1 MPALPKCSTLGNG
14 KDMIKTRHG
23 SSSYLEVTYHVSS
36 DFHVIKKAPLAL
48 SQSPA
53 TSYNMFPLISA
64 LAVLLGSQRALAA
77 SDPIPPTASSCPN
90 NSHLS
95 PLTHK
100 RSCPRLVDDETA
112 ILTNSWYPW
121 SIPPTCFDPTKQ
133 KGKRPRVK
141 LSKLCTFTTLNTWA
155 GTPLSIITTPETA
168 ADVASF
174 IHSPYL
180 SWLENDR
187 GGVPFRPTHY
197 PKNPFK
203 VEKLPNRGYGVL
215 ATEPIKKGTVLM
227 AQLPVMLQ
235 LLESAEQN
243 DKWETRDVLRLL
255 QRAGNQLPKEQQREV
270 MGLAAQGK
278 GYIVDDIM
286 KTNTF
291 DVTVGVLEGS
301 TGQMGWGSHSGLYPE
316 IAVGFLFFGLS
327 KRWMTNLT
335 SCFTRFSPSTLIME
349 IVAYKDISPGEELSI
364 SYAPLNILS
373 ADRSE
378 LLKWWGFTCTCAL
391 CQNPTA
397 IKKSDKQRNRIQ
409 ALLEEF
415 DTPSRLTE
423 EKIAEIEQL
432 VREEGMEGQMGDLY
446 NIIGNVYAQRGEIER
461 AKEYGKKGVVWLKQ
475 YAGADSERTEMAKG
489 FVKRLEDF
497 ERGRRDWRP

>member
-1 MPALPKCSTLGNG
+1 MYTQISTFAALQL
-14 KDMIKTRHG
+14 
-23 SSSYLEVTYHVSS
+23 L
-36 DFHVIKKAPLAL
+36 LAN
-48 SQSPA
+48 QG
-53 TSYNMFPLISA
+53 A
-64 LAVLLGSQRALAA
+64 LASLEPV
-77 SDPIPPTASSCPN
+77 PPTSQSCPN

-95 PLTHK
+95 PLNHL
-100 RSCPRLVDDETA
+100 RSCPPLVDDETA

-121 SIPPTCFDPTKQ
+121 SIPPTCFLPKKQ
-133 KGKRPRVK
+133 QKKRTQVK
-141 LSKLCTFTTLNTWA
+141 APKLCTFTTLNTWA

-168 ADVASF
+168 ADIASF
-174 IHSPYL
+174 IHSPYI

-187 GGVPFRPTHY
+187 GGLPFKPTHY
-197 PKNPFK
+197 PKNPYK
-203 VEKLPNRGYGVL
+203 VEKLPNKGYGVV
-215 ATEPIKKGTVLM
+215 ATEHIKKDTILM
-227 AQLPVMLQ
+227 VQPPVMLQ

-255 QRAGNQLPKEQQREV
+255 QRAGNQLPKKQQREV
-270 MGLAAQGK
+270 MGLASQGK
-278 GYIVDDIM
+278 GYVLDDIM

-316 IAVGFLFFGLS
+316 IAVSFLLLPKVG
-327 KRWMTNLT
+327 RWITDLN
-335 SCFTRFSPSTLIME
+335 SCFTRYSPSTFIME
-349 IVAYKDISPGEELSI
+349 VVAYKDISPGEELSI

-373 ADRSE
+373 TDRSE

-415 DTPSRLTE
+415 DTPSKLTE
-423 EKIAEIEQL
+423 PKIAEIEEL

-446 NIIGNVYAQRGEIER
+446 NIIGNVYAQRGEMKK
-461 AKEYGKKGVVWLKQ
+461 AKEYGKKGVVWLSW
-475 YAGADSERTEMAKG
+475 YAGGDSERISIAKA
-489 FVKRLEDF
+489 FVERLEDF
-497 ERGRRDWRP
+497 ERGARDWRP

>member
-1 MPALPKCSTLGNG
+1 MLSLIPTLT
-14 KDMIKTRHG
+14 IIPLLL
-23 SSSYLEVTYHVSS
+23 SSRGVL
-36 DFHVIKKAPLAL
+36 
-48 SQSPA
+48 A
-53 TSYNMFPLISA
+53 TSE
-64 LAVLLGSQRALAA
+64 
-77 SDPIPPTASSCPN
+77 PIPPTSRSCPN
-90 NSHLS
+90 NSHLN
-95 PLTHK
+95 PLSHQ
-100 RSCPRLVDDETA
+100 RSCPLLVDDETV
-112 ILTNSWYPW
+112 ILTNNWYPW
-121 SIPPTCFDPTKQ
+121 SIPPTCFLPKKQ
-133 KGKRPRVK
+133 QNKRTVPK
-141 LSKLCTFTTLNTWA
+141 ASKLCTFTTLDTWA

-168 ADVASF
+168 ADIASF
-174 IHSPYL
+174 IHAPYV

-187 GGVPFRPTHY
+187 GGVPFKPTHY

-203 VEKLPNRGYGVL
+203 VEKLPNKGYGVV
-215 ATEPIKKGTVLM
+215 ATEHIKKGTVLM
-227 AQLPVMLQ
+227 VQLPVMLQ

-243 DKWETRDVLRLL
+243 DKWETRDVLKLL

-278 GYIVDDIM
+278 GYVVDDIM

-316 IAVGFLFFGLS
+316 IARINHAC
-327 KRWMTNLT
+327 KPN
-335 SCFTRFSPSTLIME
+335 CFTRYSPSTLIME
-349 IVAYKDISPGEELSI
+349 IVAYRDISPGEELSI

-373 ADRSE
+373 TDRSE

-415 DTPSRLTE
+415 DTPSKLTE
-423 EKIAEIEQL
+423 EKISEIEEL

-446 NIIGNVYAQRGEIER
+446 NIIGNVYAQRGELKK
-461 AKEYGKKGVVWLKQ
+461 AKEYGKKGVMWLKR

-497 ERGRRDWRP
+497 ERGARDWRP

>member
-1 MPALPKCSTLGNG
+1 ML
-14 KDMIKTRHG
+14 
-23 SSSYLEVTYHVSS
+23 
-36 DFHVIKKAPLAL
+36 
-48 SQSPA
+48 
-53 TSYNMFPLISA
+53 PLISTFA
-64 LAVLLGSQRALAA
+64 TFRLLFANQGVLANPES
-77 SDPIPPTASSCPN
+77 IPPTSQSCPN
-90 NSHLS
+90 NSHLH
-95 PLTHK
+95 PLNHK
-100 RSCPRLVDDETA
+100 RSCPPLVDDETA

-121 SIPPTCFDPTKQ
+121 SIPPTCFDPKKQ
-133 KGKRPRVK
+133 KSKRSEAK
-141 LSKLCTFTTLNTWA
+141 ASKLCTFTTLDTWA

-168 ADVASF
+168 ADAASF
-174 IHSPYL
+174 IHSPYI

-187 GGVPFRPTHY
+187 GGVPFKPTHY

-203 VEKLPNRGYGVL
+203 IEKLSNKGYGVV
-215 ATEPIKKGTVLM
+215 ATEHIKKNTLLM
-227 AQLPVMLQ
+227 SQLPVMLQ

-255 QRAGNQLPKEQQREV
+255 QQAGNQLPKEQQREV
-270 MGLAAQGK
+270 MRLAVQGK
-278 GYIVDDIM
+278 GYVVDDIM

-291 DVTVGVLEGS
+291 DVTLGVLEGS
-301 TGQMGWGSHSGLYPE
+301 TGRMGWGSHSGLYPE
-316 IAVGFLFFGLS
+316 IAV
-327 KRWMTNLT
+327 KYRMTDLN
-335 SCFTRFSPSTLIME
+335 SCFTRYSPSTLIME

-373 ADRSE
+373 TDRSE

-415 DTPSRLTE
+415 DTPSKLTE
-423 EKIAEIEQL
+423 EKIAEIEEL

-446 NIIGNVYAQRGEIER
+446 NIVGNVYAQKGEIKR
-461 AKEYGKKGVVWLKQ
+461 AKEYGTKGVVWLKR
-475 YAGADSERTEMAKG
+475 YAGADSERTHMAKG

-497 ERGRRDWRP
+497 ERGARDWRP

>member
-1 MPALPKCSTLGNG
+1 MPATAKMQYLGNG
-14 KDMIKTRHG
+14 KDVNKTRHG
-23 SSSYLEVTYHVSS
+23 SSLDFISLWLSLRYLFTMV
-36 DFHVIKKAPLAL
+36 
-48 SQSPA
+48 
-53 TSYNMFPLISA
+53 PLIST
-64 LAVLLGSQRALAA
+64 LAVLLGSPRVLAA
-77 SDPIPPTASSCPN
+77 PEPIPPTSNSCPN

-95 PLTHK
+95 PLNHK
-100 RSCPRLVDDETA
+100 RSCPPLVDDETA

-121 SIPPTCFDPTKQ
+121 SIPPTCFDPKKQ
-133 KGKRPRVK
+133 KGKRSKAKV
-141 LSKLCTFTTLNTWA
+141 SKLCTFTTLNTWA

-174 IHSPYL
+174 IHSPYI

-187 GGVPFRPTHY
+187 GGVPFKPTHY
-197 PKNPFK
+197 PKNPFR
-203 VEKLPNRGYGVL
+203 VEKLPNKGYGVV
-215 ATEPIKKGTVLM
+215 ATEPIRKGTVLM

-278 GYIVDDIM
+278 GYVVDDIM

-316 IAVGFLFFGLS
+316 IAVSFLLVTVS
-327 KRWMTNLT
+327 LTLERRWMADLD

-373 ADRSE
+373 TDRSE

-391 CQNPTA
+391 CQNRTA

-415 DTPSRLTE
+415 DTPSKLTE
-423 EKIAEIEQL
+423 GKIAEIEEL

-446 NIIGNVYAQRGEIER
+446 NIIGNVYAQRGEIKK
-461 AKEYGKKGVVWLKQ
+461 AKEYGKKGVVWLKR

-489 FVKRLEDF
+489 FMKRLEDF
-497 ERGRRDWRP
+497 ERGARDWRP